1 MIEEASVDAY
11 GDSEQTTGWYTMLE
25 ERLALPFE
33 TTVLGVVVKVVALD
47 LRGDNTIVAI
57 CARGRERQLV
67 PILDLPLPSPKPKG
81 VEWIDAYRHWIGG
94 LTTRSDRRLRGGR
107 QPEILGGRPGWQEA
121 AVHRDERCPIF
132 RQLGDQELTKTVR
145 TTAKNTFQYKRNAY
159 QNIERKIVCM
169 LLITQHKWRRR
180 RDSNP
185 RAKSVPMKRGA
196 KSAPKYRSI
205 RLFATRFATI
215 AKASNRT

>member
-1 MIEEASVDAY
+1 MD
-11 GDSEQTTGWYTMLE
+11 
-25 ERLALPFE
+25 R
-33 TTVLGVVVKVVALD
+33 
-47 LRGDNTIVAI
+47 R
-57 CARGRERQLV
+57 
-67 PILDLPLPSPKPKG
+67 LPSL
-81 VEWIDAYRHWIGG
+81 DRG

-145 TTAKNTFQYKRNAY
+145 ITAKNTFQYKRNAY

-169 LLITQHKWRRR
+169 LLITQHKWRRW

-185 RAKSVPMKRGA
+185 RAKRVPMKRGA

-205 RLFATRFATI
+205 RLFATKI
-215 AKASNRT
+215 CHNCQGK